1 MKVIIKKLS
10 KLTEDQL
17 KIYKSQTNVTRNRE
31 SRGGYEAILSA
42 TDADL
47 DRRKPGLV

>member
-1 MKVIIKKLS
+1 MKIKEIKITPDL
-10 KLTEDQL
+10 L
-17 KIYKSQTNVTRNRE
+17 KKYKAQSNVFRSRE

-47 DRRKPGLV
+47 DRRKPRG